1 MTTKRQ
7 SEPDINSILDLEVQS
22 FFFIIGG
29 SFLLLTA
36 LRTGL
41 QPRPVSR

>member
-7 SEPDINSILDLEVQS
+7 SELDINNILDLEVQS
-22 FFFIIGG
+22 FFFIIIGG
-29 SFLLLTA
+29 SFQLLTA

-41 QPRPVSR
+41 